1 MHRPA
6 MDGKGKSNFA
16 AIGAVSGSLG
26 LSGVA
31 AALGLC
37 CYGPLVATLVGVTGA
52 AWISRLGPYRPVVL
66 IAAGGLL
73 AWAFWR
79 VYSRPQPGL
88 AIQIISWTSLALFV
102 ASVFLPDLAELF
114 IVPDQREAHG

>member
-1 MHRPA
+1 
-6 MDGKGKSNFA
+6 MDGKRESNFRG
-16 AIGAVSGSLG
+16 IGAVSGSLG

-37 CYGPLVATLVGVTGA
+37 CYGPLAVTLVGVTGA
-52 AWISRLGPYRPVVL
+52 AWISRLGPYRPFVL

-79 VYSRPQPGL
+79 VYGRPQRSP
-88 AIQIISWTSLALFV
+88 AIQIILWASLALFV
-102 ASVFLPDLAELF
+102 ASVFLPDLAALF
-114 IVPDQREAHG
+114 MSLQPAGG

>member
-1 MHRPA
+1 
-6 MDGKGKSNFA
+6 MDGKAKSDFRG
-16 AIGAVSGSLG
+16 IGAVSGSLG

-37 CYGPLVATLVGVTGA
+37 CTGPLVVTLVGVTGA
-52 AWISRLGPYRPVVL
+52 AWISRFEPYRPFVL

-79 VYSRPQPGL
+79 VYGRSPRGP
-88 AIQIISWTSLALFV
+88 AIQIILWASLALFV
-102 ASVFLPDLAELF
+102 ASVFLPDLAALF
-114 IVPDQREAHG
+114 MNPQPAGRDG